1 MSIRRLLILAFV
13 SISLLPSAVLT
24 LLAFSQ
30 AREALSSEIARNLES
45 QAVSL
50 MERID
55 WMLFERFENMRTW
68 AQLDVMQETRIND
81 LDKRISAL
89 LTDLKIGHG
98 VYSQI
103 FCTTTDGQVVAASDP
118 GLIGNRVLPQP
129 VWLDFPL
136 STGTIALEDFSFRP
150 PFTET
155 ALRMPLPDLFGQED
169 EHGNLDA
176 SDPLGTLYAEFD
188 WAEIL
193 NILDQVSQLSQARME
208 SGQSAA
214 QNQGRMAVLLDAEG
228 RLIAASSL
236 LRQNQLQGHL
246 KSGFENNFTLSQNG
260 DASQLTWQFEPAP
273 DKIHDA
279 RSGVFLTDGQAFGQA
294 AVLVGYGES
303 QGVQSF
309 AGFGWSL
316 FVLQPT
322 SHAYRPVWQMGSVFL
337 ILLVVTGAGAVGVS
351 LFIAARIAEPV
362 VALTDYTRRFTR
374 DGTSGQ
380 APSSGPGAIGEI
392 GELTQAYTHMMRDL
406 EKSREQLVRAAKLAV
421 AGEMAAAM
429 THEIRTP
436 LGILRSSAQMLQ
448 RETQLSAEGH
458 EMASFVMSET
468 DRLNQL
474 VSSLLSFARPRA
486 PEFQPHDIHQI
497 MQHTLSML
505 APQAERKEIQIRTD
519 FRASPAVIACDE
531 EQLVQVFLNLLI
543 NAFQALPAGGQI
555 EVRTRG
561 GNQDLQDNR
570 DSQHVLVEVAD
581 NGPGVSLAHRERIFE
596 PFFTTRENGIGLGLS
611 VVQQIVHAHTGDMN
625 VEENAGGGA
634 CFRLSFV
641 SSSSHAPLPHISHE
655 QQKDTEL

>member
-1 MSIRRLLILAFV
+1 MSIRGLLIITFV

-30 AREALSSEIARNLES
+30 AREALSAEIARNLEN

-50 MERID
+50 MKRID

-89 LTDLKIGHG
+89 LADLKIGHG

-103 FCTTTDGQVVAASDP
+103 FCTSTNGQVVAASDP

-129 VWLDFPL
+129 VWLRFPL
-136 STGTIALEDFSFRP
+136 STGTIALEDFSFDP

-155 ALRMPLPDLFGQED
+155 ALRMRMPLPDLFGQAD
-169 EHGNLDA
+169 GQDA
-176 SDPLGTLYAEFD
+176 QGKSLGTLFAEFD
-188 WAEIL
+188 WAKIL
-193 NILDQVSQLSQARME
+193 NILDQVSVHSK
-208 SGQSAA
+208 QSVA
-214 QNQGRMAVLLDAEG
+214 QNYGRMAVLLDAEG

-236 LRQNQLQGHL
+236 LRQEYLQGHL
-246 KSGFENNFTLSQNG
+246 KDEPSHSGNG
-260 DASQLTWQFEPAP
+260 ATSQLTWQFEPAP
-273 DKIHDA
+273 HKTRGA
-279 RSGVFLTDGQAFGQA
+279 RSGVFLTDGQAFSQA

-322 SHAYRPVWQMGSVFL
+322 SQAYQPVWQMGTVFL
-337 ILLVVTGAGAVGVS
+337 ILLVVTGAVAVGVS
-351 LFIAARIAEPV
+351 LFIAARIAQPV

-380 APSSGPGAIGEI
+380 VPPSGPDRIGEI
-392 GELTQAYTHMMRDL
+392 SEISELTQAYTHMMRDL
-406 EKSREQLVRAAKLAV
+406 EESRQQLVRAAKLAV

-448 RETQLSAEGH
+448 REAQLSAEGH

-505 APQAERKEIQIRTD
+505 APQAERKGIQVRTD
-519 FRASPAVIACDE
+519 FRASPAAIECDE
-531 EQLVQVFLNLLI
+531 EQLIQVFLNLLI

-555 EVRTRG
+555 EVRTRDDEQG
-561 GNQDLQDNR
+561 L
-570 DSQHVLVEVAD
+570 LVEVAD
-581 NGPGVSLAHRERIFE
+581 NGPGVSLAHRQRIFE

-611 VVQQIVHAHTGDMN
+611 VVQQIVHARTGDMS

-634 CFRLSFV
+634 CFRLSFTYSH
-641 SSSSHAPLPHISHE
+641 SSAHVPHISHK
-655 QQKDTEL
+655 QQ